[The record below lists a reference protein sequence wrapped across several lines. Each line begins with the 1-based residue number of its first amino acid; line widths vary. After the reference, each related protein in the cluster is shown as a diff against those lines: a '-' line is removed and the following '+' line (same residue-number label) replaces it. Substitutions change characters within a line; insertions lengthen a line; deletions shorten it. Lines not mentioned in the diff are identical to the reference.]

1 MGKLGR
7 RLLDFVRAGALA
19 AGAAALLGVWFQ
31 GMARLGF
38 REVFPD
44 GLADVLA
51 IAVTGLLL
59 GVGLGFPSPPV
70 GRPALVG
77 RFAGTAVMGMAIG
90 AALVGITFLLAKV
103 LDVPERKFPVYFV
116 VMGLALVGVGLR
128 RLPRGT
134 PARVAL
140 AVPVALLVVSRLM
153 VLWPDGAHA
162 ITRRIF
168 PLPAAIVRSELE
180 RLGWGQ
186 LAIDQRTRVVTLE
199 TSPSYHTESSYLLS
213 DSTLRFTLEA
223 VRPFHE
229 DACGD
234 LHSEPP
240 VVPAF
245 VRAYPTREACEK
257 EHPARNEVR
266 FEMFQHQPSPCCVFE
281 TKERHPGEQFHATR
295 KWEFVFKNLVWRAA
309 R

>member
-19 AGAAALLGVWFQ
+19 AGTAALLGVWFQ

-38 REVFPD
+38 REVYPN
-44 GLADVLA
+44 GLADVLI
-51 IAVTGLLL
+51 IALTGVLL
-59 GVGLGFPSPPV
+59 GVWLGFPSPPE
-70 GRPALVG
+70 RRLALLG
-77 RFAGTAVMGMAIG
+77 RFTGTAALGIDIG
-90 AALVGITFLLAKV
+90 AALVGVTLVLAKV
-103 LDVPERKFPVYFV
+103 LDVPERKFPIYFV
-116 VMGLALVGVGLR
+116 VMGLALAGVGLR
-128 RLPRGT
+128 RIPRGT

-140 AVPVALLVVSRLM
+140 AVPVALLVLSRLM

-162 ITRRIF
+162 VTRRLF
-168 PLPAAIVRSELE
+168 PLPPEIVRSELE

-186 LAIDQRTRVVTLE
+186 LAIDQRTKVVALE
-199 TSPSYHTESSYLLS
+199 TSPSYRTENSYLLS
-213 DSTLRFTLEA
+213 DSTLKFTLEA
-223 VRPFHE
+223 VRPFYE

-234 LHSEPP
+234 LHTEAP

-257 EHPARNEVR
+257 DHPARNEVR
-266 FEMFQHQPSPCCVFE
+266 FEMFQHFASPCCVFE
-281 TKERHPGEQFHATR
+281 SKQRHPGEQFHATR
-295 KWEFVFKNLVWRAA
+295 KWEFIFKNLVWRAS